1 VPIWGEFMKRAA
13 AIMPPRDFPIPPDV
27 TGHELCRVSH
37 LRPLDGCPVYT
48 EYFKEG
54 DEVPSRLCPVHR
66 GSLKQ
71 AASRAVQGVL
81 RGIGRSIAGIFR
93 RN

>member
-1 VPIWGEFMKRAA
+1 MKRAA